1 MSIRQYRDF
10 MRIWKGLV
18 VSNVGDGIHRI
29 AILWWARTAT
39 GSDAAVVIV
48 ALASVVPT
56 LLAAPIAGALVD
68 RFPRRTLMISS
79 DAVRLATSAT
89 LALLCSVD
97 GLSLGV
103 LVVVAAVAASAS
115 AVFDPALMASVT
127 LLVPPPQRAK
137 ANSLIGGS
145 GAVAGIVGPAIGG
158 VVIGAWGTGAALWI
172 DAATFLGSMAFLL
185 ASGIPQPAVTATG
198 PDGQSVEQGDEWGVG
213 QAGMCGGWVLVRR
226 DRSIRDLVMVAA
238 ALNFFAAPV
247 PVLVVGLAAG
257 PLELGGR
264 GYGLL
269 AACLPAG
276 LLLGLLVA
284 PRLAR
289 SAGAGFGGVAATGLG
304 IAGVGAIAWSPLA
317 ATMLLIA
324 GAGVGVVNTILPT
337 RFQDGVDPTLQGRVF
352 ALVGAISQVGRPV
365 GLLAAAPLVAGP
377 GVQVGLV
384 LCGAGLLGVGV
395 VGRRGLT
402 MPAAIVATG
411 PTEIAGCQA

>member
-1 MSIRQYRDF
+1 MNIRQYRDF

-79 DAVRLATSAT
+79 DAIRLATSAT
-89 LALLCSVD
+89 LALLWSV
-97 GLSLGV
+97 GELNLGG
-103 LVVVAAVAASAS
+103 LVVVAAVAAAAS

-137 ANSLIGGS
+137 ANSMIGGS

-172 DAATFLGSMAFLL
+172 DAATFLVSMAFLL
-185 ASGIPQPAVTATG
+185 ASRIPQPTAT
-198 PDGQSVEQGDEWGVG
+198 PELEADHEGVL
-213 QAGMCGGWVLVRR
+213 AGWALVRR

-238 ALNFFAAPV
+238 ALNLCAAPV

-276 LLLGLLVA
+276 VLLGLLVA
-284 PRLAR
+284 PRLAPA
-289 SAGAGFGGVAATGLG
+289 AGAGFGGVAATALG
-304 IAGVGAIAWSPLA
+304 IAGVGALPWSPLA
-317 ATMLLIA
+317 ATMLLVA

-337 RFQDGVDPTLQGRVF
+337 RFQDGVDPALQGRVF
-352 ALVGAISQVGRPV
+352 ALVGAIAQVGRPV

-377 GVQVGLV
+377 GVQVGLA
-384 LCGAGLLGVGV
+384 LCGAGLLAVGL
-395 VGRRGLT
+395 VGRSGLT
-402 MPAAIVATG
+402 TPAAIVATG
-411 PTEIAGCQA
+411 PKEIAGCRA

>member
-1 MSIRQYRDF
+1 MNIRQYRDF

-79 DAVRLATSAT
+79 DAIRLATSAT
-89 LALLCSVD
+89 LALLWSV
-97 GLSLGV
+97 GELNLGG
-103 LVVVAAVAASAS
+103 LVVVAAVAAAAS

-137 ANSLIGGS
+137 ANSMIGGS

-172 DAATFLGSMAFLL
+172 DAATFLVSMAFLL
-185 ASGIPQPAVTATG
+185 ASRIPQPTAT
-198 PDGQSVEQGDEWGVG
+198 PELEADHEGVL
-213 QAGMCGGWVLVRR
+213 AGWALVRR

-238 ALNFFAAPV
+238 ALNLCAAPV

-276 LLLGLLVA
+276 VLLGLLVA
-284 PRLAR
+284 PRLAPA
-289 SAGAGFGGVAATGLG
+289 AGAGFGGVAATALG
-304 IAGVGAIAWSPLA
+304 IAGVGALPWSPLA
-317 ATMLLIA
+317 ATMLLVA

-337 RFQDGVDPTLQGRVF
+337 RFQDGVDPALQGRVF
-352 ALVGAISQVGRPV
+352 ALVGAIAQVGRPV

-377 GVQVGLV
+377 GVQVGLA
-384 LCGAGLLGVGV
+384 LCGAGLLAVGL
-395 VGRRGLT
+395 VGRSGLT
-402 MPAAIVATG
+402 TPAAIVATG
-411 PTEIAGCQA
+411 PKEIAGCQA